1 MSSVLSGSSGVTE
14 TVRDSKETG
23 QTNPIE
29 RLNNHLRQR
38 VFRASGS
45 VTVYIV
51 M

>member
-1 MSSVLSGSSGVTE
+1 MSSVISGSSGVTE

-23 QTNPIE
+23 QINPIE
-29 RLNNHLRQR
+29 RLNNNLRQR

-51 M
+51 I